1 MNRFVLAGTVAGKPV
16 RFDLRPG
23 MLTVGRATVCDLTL
37 PDNTVSRQHAE
48 IELEGDELKVRDLG
62 STNGT
67 FINSEPV
74 SGSAVIRAGGR
85 LRFGQVTLILSE
97 REVTDFGV
105 FATEGTTPTLTTTV
119 REIRAQASQTGAE
132 NLLTAL
138 HEAGQM
144 LSKSLALSEVYD
156 QVLELL
162 PRFIKSSRI
171 LILSN
176 ELKEGLPEILASRPV
191 GRGSS
196 APVKM
201 SRTMLHEVLT
211 DGRAFVTA
219 DAATDAR
226 FNATESIIQAG
237 VHAAMAAP
245 LFDNDKILGA
255 VYVDSRIPGITYS
268 GEDLRLLTLLA
279 NMIAVKITNSRL
291 EETERE
297 TERIRHEISIAAR
310 IQRNL
315 LPRTIPGIEGFQVF
329 THQTPCHE
337 VGGDLFDVRALDDGR
352 IWLVLGDISGKGVGA
367 ALLMATVMAGLQVLE
382 DECSDPLELV
392 TRLESYLTQ
401 HVEPGQYL
409 TLFAGIL
416 DPPRGILQYVNAG
429 HCPPTLLAASGSRA
443 LESTGVPVALVPGM
457 PRTAAE
463 TALDPGSVLLVFSDG
478 ISETECAGRQYEEGP
493 MEKFFEHVRTRC
505 THLNAE
511 CVGKLLL
518 EDVESFRGDAP
529 ADDDLTLLVLRRE
542 G

>member
-1 MNRFVLAGTVAGKPV
+1 MNRFVLAGTVASKPV
-16 RFDLRPG
+16 RFELRPG
-23 MLTVGRATVCDLTL
+23 VLTVGRATVCDITL

-48 IELEGDELKVRDLG
+48 IELDGDDLKVHDLA

-67 FINSEPV
+67 FVNGEQV
-74 SGSAVIRAGGR
+74 TGHAVIRAGGR

-105 FATEGTTPTLTTTV
+105 FATEGTTPTLTTSV
-119 REIRAQASQTGAE
+119 REIRAQTAKTGAE

-144 LSKSLALSEVYD
+144 LSKSLALTEVYD

-171 LILSN
+171 LILSH
-176 ELKEGLPEILASRPV
+176 EMKDGLPEILASRPQ
-191 GRGSS
+191 GRKSTE
-196 APVKM
+196 PVRM

-237 VHAAMAAP
+237 VLAAMAAP
-245 LFDNDKILGA
+245 LFDNDRILGA

-268 GEDLRLLTLLA
+268 AEDLRLLTLLA

-291 EETERE
+291 EEAERE
-297 TERIRHEISIAAR
+297 AERIKHEVSIAAR

-315 LPRTIPGIEGFQVF
+315 LPRTIPPIQGFQVF

-382 DECSDPLELV
+382 DECRDPLELV
-392 TRLESYLTQ
+392 TRLESYLVQ

-416 DPPRGILQYVNAG
+416 DPTRSLLHYVNAG
-429 HCPPTLLAASGSRA
+429 HCPPALLATTGSRVLDA
-443 LESTGVPVALVPGM
+443 TGVPVALVPGM
-457 PRTAAE
+457 PRTASE
-463 TALDPGSVLLVFSDG
+463 TVLDPGSVLLVFSDG
-478 ISETECAGRQYEEGP
+478 ISETECDGRQYEEGR
-493 MEKFFEHVRTRC
+493 METFFEHVRTQC
-505 THLNAE
+505 TQLDAA

-518 EDVESFRGDAP
+518 EDVESYRGDAP
-529 ADDDLTLLVLRRE
+529 AVDDLTLVVLRRE